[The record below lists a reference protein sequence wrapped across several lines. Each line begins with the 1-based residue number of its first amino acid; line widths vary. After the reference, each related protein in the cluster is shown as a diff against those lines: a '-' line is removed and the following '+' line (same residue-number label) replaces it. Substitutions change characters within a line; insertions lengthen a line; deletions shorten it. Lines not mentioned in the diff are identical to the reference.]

1 MKYEKINIDR
11 LGKFALYLQA
21 GTLKTQRLTESLS
34 NGRELLDTHDKT
46 SGPLLYFPIME
57 MPIIFPGEWMYDKEY
72 RPIYKKDPC
81 KCPVESLILFF
92 GLNRYLLNHLFVC
105 GKQMPHLYGGKV
117 LGLNPTLHD
126 LSNNIYELIDVI
138 KYLENVK
145 GIDPIINLN

>member
-57 MPIIFPGEWMYDKEY
+57 MPIIFPGE
-72 RPIYKKDPC
+72 
-81 KCPVESLILFF
+81 
-92 GLNRYLLNHLFVC
+92 
-105 GKQMPHLYGGKV
+105 
-117 LGLNPTLHD
+117 
-126 LSNNIYELIDVI
+126 
-138 KYLENVK
+138 
-145 GIDPIINLN
+145 